1 MQAVKRMIPVYLL
14 SLTIVLTGAVL
25 TSGGVSLLFDVMEL
39 QPQSALPTVIIDPGH
54 GGEDGGAL
62 SPTGVKESAL
72 NLEQSLRL
80 RDLLRFLGLS
90 VVMTRENDVSVHSPE
105 AVTISEK
112 KVSDLRNRVRLVRE
126 TQNAL
131 LISVHQN
138 MFSDSKYRGAQ
149 VFYAAS
155 SGSRQLAE
163 RLQQIFDTRVDPG
176 NHRKAKECLT
186 AYLMKNVHCTAVLV
200 ECGFLSNP
208 EEEQKLQSPD
218 YQKLLTAAIGAG
230 LTEHLEEAQI
240 Y

>member
-62 SPTGVKESAL
+62 SPTGVKESTL

-149 VFYAAS
+149 FFYAAS